1 MSPDTV
7 PTHRKNLFRKKETKS
22 VGEFVCKCIEW
33 GLV

>member
-7 PTHRKNLFRKKETKS
+7 RTHRKNLFRKKETKS